1 MDPAT
6 GDPQDK
12 AHRGIVHRILRW
24 QIALAVLGLPAWWLT
39 RDFHHAL
46 SFATGAGAAIG
57 SFWMLE
63 KFTRALGGK
72 PESGVSLAFSA
83 LRILL
88 IGGAL
93 FGIIR
98 SYSLLKVPLAT
109 GIMVT
114 VVAITIE
121 GFRQS
126 FYARTL
132 DN

>member
-6 GDPQDK
+6 ASPDK
-12 AHRGIVHRILRW
+12 ANNGTVRRILGW
-24 QIALAVLGLPAWWLT
+24 QIALGFAGIPAWWIA

-46 SFATGAGAAIG
+46 SFGAGACAAVG

-63 KFTRALGGK
+63 RFTRALGGK

-93 FGIIR
+93 FAIIR
-98 SYSLLKVPLAT
+98 SYSLLKIPLAT
-109 GIMVT
+109 GILVT

-121 GFRQS
+121 GFRQTL
-126 FYARTL
+126 YARTL
-132 DN
+132 DH